1 MRVPI
6 TVLGTL
12 VLSAGLL
19 VGCGGDEDTQDAL
32 LEADDDDTGI
42 ELDVDA
48 DDDDDGSV
56 LGLDG
61 DDDDDF
67 CADAEDVR
75 DRFSAVIAADEPD
88 AELFKETSDA
98 FSDLADDAPDAIQ
111 DDVVVLSEALGA
123 LADLF
128 GDVDLT
134 DPEATAAL
142 EDDFERVQAE
152 YPDVDE
158 SSDNVEAYFLDE
170 CGVDLSDLGGDG
182 LDTETETETVTETET
197 NTETETES

>member
-6 TVLGTL
+6 HLLGTL

-19 VGCGGDEDTQDAL
+19 VGCGGDEDTQEAL
-32 LEADDDDTGI
+32 LEADDDDAGI
-42 ELDVDA
+42 EIDV

-61 DDDDDF
+61 DDEDDF
-67 CADAEDVR
+67 CRKAEEVR
-75 DRFSAVIAADEPD
+75 DRFSAVITADEPD
-88 AELFKETSDA
+88 AEQFRETSDA
-98 FSDLADDAPDAIQ
+98 FSDLADDAPDVIQ
-111 DDVVVLSEALGA
+111 DDMVLLGEALGA
-123 LADLF
+123 LADVF

-142 EDDFERVQAE
+142 EDDFERVQAA
-152 YPDVDE
+152 YPNVDE
-158 SSDNVEAYFLDE
+158 SSDNVEAYFRDE
-170 CGVDLSDLGGDG
+170 CGVDLNDLEGDG

-197 NTETETES
+197 DTETETES